1 MTNPFDTSKN
11 AVGHKVIAGLAKI
24 SLALKSKAWQDAG
37 LQGLTPTQ
45 GQILALLRSR
55 SLSPMRLSEIADGL
69 AVKPAT
75 ASDAVAVL
83 VEKGLVKKGKAP
95 DDRRAIA
102 ITLTAKGQQQADNAA
117 SWPDF
122 LLTAV
127 DQLSEEETDVFFR
140 GLIKMVRALQERG
153 QIPVSKMCVTCRFF
167 RANIY
172 SDSDRPHH
180 CALVDAPFGDR
191 HLRLECPEHLA
202 ASPEAC
208 TEQWQSFSG
217 RIIGPS

>member
-102 ITLTAKGQQQADNAA
+102 ITLTAKGQQEADNAA

-122 LLTAV
+122 LLAAV
-127 DQLSEEETDVFFR
+127 DELSEEETDVFFR

-167 RANIY
+167 RPNIY

-191 HLRLECPEHLA
+191 HLRLECPEHIA

-208 TEQWQSFSG
+208 IEQWQSFSG
-217 RIIGPS
+217 RIIGTS